1 MLDLR
6 RQAVLCRASLIWEGI
21 VGPTRRR
28 IALIL
33 MIGPALIAAV
43 PGHTAPVAIASQ
55 AALPSPIALPSS
67 TPSTSE
73 AAAPS
78 AVIGSQP
85 PGISPELDEATK
97 RALELEDRIELVRQD
112 AVALEQRIAVV
123 NVRILGQEN
132 ALDEAQAELD
142 RAQGRFETRVVEM
155 YKSGLTN
162 PVLLLLS
169 ARSLADFYT
178 RALMLSRIID
188 EDVASYRDAELASR
202 EADYVASVL
211 DDMKAQLVLLRSL
224 YDGRLAEAKRALEDQ
239 RALIATLSA
248 KSRQLLAEK
257 RAASERTRKEWRASS
272 IPIGAPIGFASAV
285 LEPTKDIYLVSDYQP
300 RRYTA
305 LGQPFSAVCSWY
317 GNEFNGRPTASGQIF
332 NQDDLTCASRTL
344 PFGTRLALS
353 RDDRRVIV
361 VVTDRGPFISGR
373 DLDLSRAAAR
383 ALGFSGV
390 ETVNALYVRPSGAA
404 TAAAV
409 SD

>member
-6 RQAVLCRASLIWEGI
+6 RQAVLRRASLIWEGI

-28 IALIL
+28 IALTL
-33 MIGPALIAAV
+33 MIGPALVAAI
-43 PGHTAPVAIASQ
+43 PGHIVPVATASE
-55 AALPSPIALPSS
+55 AALPSPIVLPSS
-67 TPSTSE
+67 TPPTSE
-73 AAAPS
+73 AAEPS
-78 AVIGSQP
+78 AVIGAET

-188 EDVASYRDAELASR
+188 RDVASYREAQLASR

-211 DDMKAQLVLLRSL
+211 DDMKVQLVLLRSL

-239 RALIATLSA
+239 RALIATLSE
-248 KSRQLLAEK
+248 KSRQLVAEK
-257 RAASERTRKEWRASS
+257 KAASEQTRREWRASS
-272 IPIGAPIGFASAV
+272 IPIGAPIDFASAV
-285 LEPTKDIYLVSDYQP
+285 LEPTKNIYLVSDYQP
-300 RRYTA
+300 RTYIA

-353 RDDRRVIV
+353 RGDRRVIV

-390 ETVNALYVRPSGAA
+390 ETVNALYVRPSGEA
-404 TAAAV
+404 TAAP
-409 SD
+409 